1 MEFARQDPLTKI
13 KVAVICKSWGSAAAA
28 IPLME
33 VAFWIALAE
42 VPLYH
47 QPHFHLEIARITAFA
62 II

>member
-1 MEFARQDPLTKI
+1 
-13 KVAVICKSWGSAAAA
+13 
-28 IPLME
+28 ME